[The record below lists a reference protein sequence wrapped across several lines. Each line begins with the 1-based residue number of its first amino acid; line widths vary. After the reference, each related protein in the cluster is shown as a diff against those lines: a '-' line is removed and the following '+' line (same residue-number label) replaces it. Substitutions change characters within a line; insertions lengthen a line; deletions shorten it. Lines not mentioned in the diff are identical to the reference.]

1 MTASTLDPVRAAAQR
16 TPEAPALVLDDG
28 PVSYTDLDAQV
39 GGAAAWLEA
48 HDLRAGDRLAILA
61 APSPDLIALLWGCWR
76 AGVVAAPLSL
86 RLPDAA
92 LADLIERLSPAALVT
107 DWPDAAFSLP
117 TYPLASRRAAQ
128 STRPTLDPR
137 PSTFDPRPSTFDPRP
152 STFDPRPPTLD
163 LRPWTLIHT
172 SGSSGTPKAALHTW
186 ANHLWSARGW
196 IERLRL
202 GPQHRWWLD
211 LPLYHVGGLA
221 ILVRCALA
229 GAAAVLALPKTPLP
243 EAVRRYGVTHASLV
257 ATQLRRAL
265 DAATPADLDA
275 LRGMDALLLG
285 GSAIPEDVLREAY
298 DARLPVLTSYGMT
311 EMTSTVTATPPD
323 ASFEA
328 LCTAGAVLPHR
339 EVRLADDGEILV
351 RGRTRFAGYLDDAA
365 LTEPFDAD
373 GWFGTRDV
381 GAWVEV
387 DGQRLLRVIGRTDRM
402 FISGG
407 ENIQPEAIEAA
418 LLRLPGVRRAAVVP
432 IADAEFGHRPVAFVE
447 ADIDLGALRTM
458 LDVPG
463 FMRPVAV
470 LPWPADLVDG
480 MKPDLATLQ
489 RRAAVAIG
497 G

>member
-1 MTASTLDPVRAAAQR
+1 MTSTAPDPIRAAAQR
-16 TPEAPALVLDDG
+16 MPEAPALVLADG
-28 PVSYTDLDAQV
+28 HVSYADLDAQV
-39 GGAAAWLEA
+39 DSAAAWLE
-48 HDLRAGDRLAILA
+48 DRDVRPGDRLAILA
-61 APSPDLIALLWGCWR
+61 TPSPDLVALLWGCWR

-86 RLPDAA
+86 RLPDAD
-92 LADLIERLSPAALVT
+92 LAPLLARLAPAALVT
-107 DWPDAAFSLP
+107 DRPDAAFGLP
-117 TYPLASRRAAQ
+117 KYPLPSRRATQ
-128 STRPTLDPR
+128 SRPTRPSTCDPR
-137 PSTFDPRPSTFDPRP
+137 PA
-152 STFDPRPPTLD
+152 
-163 LRPWTLIHT
+163 TLIHT

-186 ANHLWSARGW
+186 GNHRWSARGW
-196 IERLRL
+196 IDRLGL

-257 ATQLRRAL
+257 ATQLRRTL
-265 DAATPADLDA
+265 DAATEADFDA

-285 GSAIPEDVLREAY
+285 GSAIAEEVLREAFG
-298 DARLPVLTSYGMT
+298 AGLPVLTSYGMT

-328 LCTAGAVLPHR
+328 LCTAGAVLSHR

-351 RGRTRFAGYLDDAA
+351 RGRTRFAGYMDGAT

-373 GWFGTRDV
+373 GWFATRDV

-387 DGQRLLRVIGRTDRM
+387 NGQRLLRVVGRTDRM

-407 ENIQPEAIEAA
+407 ENIQPEAVEAA
-418 LLRLPGVRRAAVVP
+418 LLRLPGVRRVAVVP
-432 IADAEFGHRPVAFVE
+432 MQDAEFGHRPVAFVE
-447 ADIDLGALRTM
+447 TDAHADLDAIRSA

-470 LPWPADLVDG
+470 LPWPGDLAG
-480 MKPDLATLQ
+480 GIKPDLMALQ
-489 RRAAVAIG
+489 RRAAAALVG
-497 G
+497 